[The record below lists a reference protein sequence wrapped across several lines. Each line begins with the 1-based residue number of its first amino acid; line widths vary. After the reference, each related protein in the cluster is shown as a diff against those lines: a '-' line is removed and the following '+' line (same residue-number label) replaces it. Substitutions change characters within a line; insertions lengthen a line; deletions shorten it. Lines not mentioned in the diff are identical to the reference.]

1 MSAREHRKTAIAGQP
16 LQPETMMLGYG
27 FDPRLS
33 EGAVKSPVFL
43 TSTFVFRSCEEGRQ
57 LFDYASGR
65 QPCPEGA
72 DAGLIYTRFN
82 NPNLQILEERLAV
95 LEGTDSSAVFASG
108 MAAIATTLLALA
120 KPGES
125 ILHSRPLYGGT
136 EALLAKVLSERG
148 IHASGFTDGTDIEA
162 IRRAAEACQGPIAV
176 ILAETPANPTNAVVD
191 IALLAEIADEIEK
204 RQGKR
209 PVVAVDNTF
218 MGPLFQSPLA
228 LGADLSI
235 YSLTKYAGGHSD
247 LIAGAV
253 VGPAAQVEPVRA
265 LRGLLG
271 SQLDAHS
278 AWMLM
283 RSLET
288 MRLRMEKAF
297 DNAAK
302 VAAWLASRPQV
313 ERVEYP
319 GFAPVSKAARKI
331 MERQCR
337 GAGATFAFTVKGGRE
352 AAYALLDNL
361 QIVKLAVSLGGT
373 ESLACHPATTTHSG
387 LSVEERQALGITEGM
402 VRLSVGIEAAEDLI
416 GDLAQAMSHIR

>member
-1 MSAREHRKTAIAGQP
+1 MSAREHRKTVLAGQP

-65 QPCPEGA
+65 QSCPEGA

-95 LEGTDSSAVFASG
+95 LEDTDSSAVFASG

-148 IHASGFTDGTDIEA
+148 IHASGFTDGTDIQA
-162 IRRAAEACQGPIAV
+162 MRRAAEACQGPIAV
-176 ILAETPANPTNAVVD
+176 ILAETPSNPTNAVVD
-191 IALLAEIADEIEK
+191 IALLAEIADEIGK

-218 MGPLFQSPLA
+218 MGPLFQSPLK

-247 LIAGAV
+247 LIAGAA

-288 MRLRMEKAF
+288 LRLRMERAF

-302 VAAWLASRPQV
+302 VAAWLAARPQV
-313 ERVEYP
+313 ERVDYP
-319 GFAPVSKAARKI
+319 GFAPAPDAARKV

-337 GAGATFAFTVKGGRE
+337 GNGGTFAFTVKGGRE

-387 LSVEERQALGITEGM
+387 LSDEERQALGITEGM

-416 GDLAQAMSHIR
+416 ADLAQAMSHIR